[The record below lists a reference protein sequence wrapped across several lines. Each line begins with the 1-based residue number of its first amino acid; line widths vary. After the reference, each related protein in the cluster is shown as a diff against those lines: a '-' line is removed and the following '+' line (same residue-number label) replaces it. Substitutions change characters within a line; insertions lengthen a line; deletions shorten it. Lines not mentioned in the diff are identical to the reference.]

1 MIDTF
6 SCHSL
11 KVLDSSYEEFKRKY
25 ILKLDFLEQNE
36 EAFIG
41 NKFHALISYLL
52 KNHNFKK
59 FENALNE
66 KEAEIWESV
75 KNSEIINFAIF
86 SGEKYIEQPF
96 LIKEDLNGKNFYLTG
111 RFDCVVKNNDKYT
124 ILDWKT
130 KNLPKNPESDL
141 QTIVYFIAASKLFK
155 TTNIE
160 MIYYSLIDKNSIC
173 IQYIDNLDK
182 IKEIVSKI
190 IR

>member
-11 KVLDSSYEEFKRKY
+11 KILDSSYEEFKRKY

-36 EAFIG
+36 DAAVG

-52 KNHNFKK
+52 KNQNFKK
-59 FENALNE
+59 LESALNE
-66 KEAEIWESV
+66 KEADIWNNF

-86 SGEKYIEQPF
+86 SNEKYIEQSF
-96 LIKEDLNGKNFYLTG
+96 LIKENLNNKNFYLTG

-130 KNLPKNPESDL
+130 KNLPKNPEFDL
-141 QTIVYFIAASKLFK
+141 QTIVYFEAASKLFK

-160 MIYYSLIDKNSIC
+160 MVYYSLVDKNSAC
-173 IQYIDNLDK
+173 IQYINNLNK
-182 IKEIVSKI
+182 IKEIVSKVI
-190 IR
+190 Q